1 MNGLD
6 IINKIKK
13 QKEDES
19 TNEKQILGENL
30 LSNFK
35 LFLGIPIPKNQSKL
49 IPRSYICQKL
59 HIR

>member
-6 IINKIKK
+6 IINKLKK

-19 TNEKQILGENL
+19 TNEKILKRICLVILNYL
-30 LSNFK
+30 LGLS
-35 LFLGIPIPKNQSKL
+35 IPKNQSKL
-49 IPRSYICQKL
+49 IPRSYICRKL